1 MDSRNRRSFS
11 GGSGNEGGRG
21 NNFYRSRPGS
31 RYSRSRSRSRER
43 NRGFGG
49 FRHRSSRSRSRD
61 RSPTF
66 RNDHRG
72 GRGGGGGAGG
82 DPDLYHNLINDDYRE
97 EQRNYNPRNNFD
109 SRQFRREDS
118 FDRRNRDK
126 DGGDSDREL
135 NDYEYEQR
143 CRDLDSR
150 ERNSLERGDRYQ
162 DRGPSREQN
171 RPWNRNLSH
180 DDRGRSNESN
190 TRSREHRFQNGGGNN
205 MPRERERD
213 WEQDRDRNRE
223 RDRER
228 RGSSDYD
235 SDEGHMRR
243 NKYRGTTEAL
253 NIIII
258 FGLTKEMTRADIMS
272 ELIKVNMEPAC
283 IRIIRKHGTDSSRGI
298 AFVEFNTVEEAKQWM
313 DITQGVLKLNDQRV
327 TMQYSHKR
335 IQDWNCNKCGVCNF
349 KFRFYCF
356 VCKTSREDS
365 ETTFS
370 SGSEGVDEVSSILTK
385 KIMLRN
391 LDALTNEEG
400 VLTALQ
406 EHLPELSKTVSKVLI
421 SRDTLTQASRGIC
434 YLHFDTL
441 VDSMNVHNA
450 LTSLD
455 PPLTL
460 DDRPVAVTYCNDLE
474 DRQAKPKDSK
484 ATAVKANEPGGQ
496 SGDIAAVPPSGLG
509 GNYTLADVPRLA
521 EYSASLYASNPAE
534 HAHYVQYYTDYYT
547 TDISKKN
554 SDPQVTEANSGAAV
568 ALSAIQRK
576 QKKMNSIETTI
587 TAAATAA
594 AQAAAEVKAT
604 LAAQGVTAPRGNDGK
619 TYPTPDVTQYQ
630 YDETSGYYYDRTTG
644 LYYDAHSQY
653 YYNNETGAY
662 LYWDQRRSTY
672 VLATPASTQAALKE
686 VLAEAEQKEDDAKKV
701 KEKDKDKEGGNK
713 HDKVKVAKKIV
724 KDMEKWAKQLN
735 QKKDYTAVATPQPI
749 LATDGPSSSRGN
761 QGGYADVG
769 FSILEKKER
778 GKLNDYVPPSGPGPM
793 NKLVNAYGGASD
805 SEEESASTS
814 QNAQSFSESGS
825 VSGGGGAEESDYVDF
840 QKLTCL
846 LCKRAFQ
853 SLDILQKHLK
863 MSTLHKE
870 NLAKLN
876 QNSGRNSIDEALSY
890 RDRAKERR
898 LKYGE
903 SDPPPPNRSRE
914 RFEQEIK
921 TLQTRQKESSGATP
935 AMPISSSN
943 VGSRLLQK
951 MGWSEG
957 QGLGRKN
964 QGRTQIIEAEGRTNN
979 VGLGNKSGH
988 MIPGNDYKSYI
999 KKMMKQRYENA

>member
-21 NNFYRSRPGS
+21 NNYYRSRPGS

-49 FRHRSSRSRSRD
+49 FRHRNSRSRSRE
-61 RSPTF
+61 RSPMF
-66 RNDHRG
+66 RHDHRG
-72 GRGGGGGAGG
+72 GRGGGGGG
-82 DPDLYHNLINDDYRE
+82 DPDLYHNIINEDYRDD
-97 EQRNYNPRNNFD
+97 QRNYNSRNNFD
-109 SRQFRREDS
+109 NRQFRKEDN
-118 FDRRNRDK
+118 FDRRNRDR
-126 DGGDSDREL
+126 DGDSDREL

-143 CRDLDSR
+143 CRDHDSR
-150 ERNSLERGDRYQ
+150 EQNSVDRERFQERGH
-162 DRGPSREQN
+162 SREQN
-171 RPWNRNLSH
+171 RTWNRNFGH
-180 DDRGRSNESN
+180 DDRSRSNERN
-190 TRSREHRFQNGGGNN
+190 TRPRDHRSYNGNN
-205 MPRERERD
+205 NMQNQNRERERD
-213 WEQDRDRNRE
+213 WDQDRDRDRNR
-223 RDRER
+223 DRER
-228 RGSSDYD
+228 RASSDYD

-327 TMQYSHKR
+327 SMQYSHKR

-391 LDALTNEEG
+391 LDALTNEES

-406 EHLPELSKTVSKVLI
+406 QHIPDLTKTVSKVLI

-441 VDSMNVHNA
+441 IDSMNVHNA
-450 LTSLD
+450 LTALD

-460 DDRPVAVTYCNDLE
+460 DDRPVAVTYCNDME
-474 DRQAKPKDSK
+474 DRQAAPKDPK
-484 ATAVKANEPGGQ
+484 AAAIKANESSNP
-496 SGDIAAVPPSGLG
+496 SGDISAVPPSGLG

-547 TDISKKN
+547 ADINKKN
-554 SDPQVTEANSGAAV
+554 SDPNLTEANSGAAV

-672 VLATPASTQAALKE
+672 VLATPASTQAALQE
-686 VLAEAEQKEDDAKKV
+686 VLAEAEQKEEDAKKAKD
-701 KEKDKDKEGGNK
+701 KEKEKEGGNK

-735 QKKDYTAVATPQPI
+735 QKKDYTTVATPQPI
-749 LATDGPSSSRGN
+749 LANEGPSTSRGN

-778 GKLNDYVPPSGPGPM
+778 GKLNDYVPQAGPI

-805 SEEESASTS
+805 SEEDSAQNVQNSGAST
-814 QNAQSFSESGS
+814 
-825 VSGGGGAEESDYVDF
+825 GGGGANESDYVDF

-876 QNSGRNSIDEALSY
+876 QSTGGGAAVDEGLSY

-921 TLQTRQKESSGATP
+921 TLQTRQKDSSAAAP

-964 QGRTQIIEAEGRTNN
+964 QGRTQIIEADGRSNN

>member
-1 MDSRNRRSFS
+1 MDSSSRRSYS

-21 NNFYRSRPGS
+21 NDYYRSRPGS

-43 NRGFGG
+43 NRGHGG
-49 FRHRSSRSRSRD
+49 FRHRNSRSRSRD
-61 RSPTF
+61 RSPGF
-66 RNDHRG
+66 RNDQHRG
-72 GRGGGGGAGG
+72 GRGGAGNG
-82 DPDLYHNLINDDYRE
+82 DPDLYHNLINDDYRDQDE
-97 EQRNYNPRNNFD
+97 RNYNSRSNLDN
-109 SRQFRREDS
+109 RQFRRHDS
-118 FDRRNRDK
+118 FDRRNRDR
-126 DGGDSDREL
+126 DGESDREI

-143 CRDLDSR
+143 SRDLDSR
-150 ERNSLERGDRYQ
+150 DRSSK
-162 DRGPSREQN
+162 DRDRFQNRSRSREHS
-171 RPWNRNLSH
+171 RPWNRNHNH
-180 DDRGRSNESN
+180 DDRSRSNERN
-190 TRSREHRFQNGGGNN
+190 TRHRDHRMYNGGGRN
-205 MPRERERD
+205 RSRD
-213 WEQDRDRNRE
+213 RDRDREQDRDRE
-223 RDRER
+223 RER

-235 SDEGHMRR
+235 SDEGQMRR
-243 NKYRGTTEAL
+243 SKYRSTTEAL

-283 IRIIRKHGTDSSRGI
+283 IRIIRKQGTDSSRGI

-313 DITQGVLKLNDQRV
+313 DITQGVLKLNDERV
-327 TMQYSHKR
+327 SMRYSHKR

-391 LDALTNEEG
+391 LDALTNEEA

-406 EHLPELSKTVSKVLI
+406 NHVKDLSKTVSKVLI
-421 SRDTLTQASRGIC
+421 SRDSLTQASRGIC

-460 DDRPVAVTYCNDLE
+460 DDRLVAITYCNDLE
-474 DRQAKPKDSK
+474 ERQALPKNPK
-484 ATAVKANEPGGQ
+484 ALAAKANDPTVKD
-496 SGDIAAVPPSGLG
+496 GDISAVSPSGVG
-509 GNYTLADVPRLA
+509 GKYTLADVPRLA

-534 HAHYVQYYTDYYT
+534 HAHYVQYYTEYYT
-547 TDISKKN
+547 EDINKKN
-554 SDPQVTEANSGAAV
+554 RDSHLTEANSGAAV

-576 QKKMNSIETTI
+576 QKKMSNIETTI

-604 LAAQGVTAPRGNDGK
+604 FAAQVVSAPKGNDGK
-619 TYPTPDVTQYQ
+619 IYPTPDVTQYQ
-630 YDETSGYYYDRTTG
+630 FDETSGYYYDSSTG

-672 VLATPASTQAALKE
+672 VLATPASTQAALQE
-686 VLAEAEQKEDDAKKV
+686 VLADAEQKEEEAKKA
-701 KEKDKDKEGGNK
+701 KEKDKEKEGGNK

-749 LATDGPSSSRGN
+749 LANEVPTTSRGN

-778 GKLNDYVPPSGPGPM
+778 GKLNDYAPPPALGPM
-793 NKLVNAYGGASD
+793 NKLVNAYGGTSD
-805 SEEESASTS
+805 SEEDSAPS
-814 QNAQSFSESGS
+814 AQTTLSSAG
-825 VSGGGGAEESDYVDF
+825 VTGGGGGAEESDYVNF

-853 SLDILQKHLK
+853 SLEILQKHLK

-876 QNSGRNSIDEALSY
+876 QNTGSSIEEALAY

-914 RFEQEIK
+914 RFEQELK
-921 TLQTRQKESSGATP
+921 TLQSRQKQSTSAAP

-964 QGRTQIIEAEGRTNN
+964 QGRTQIIEADGRSNH
-979 VGLGNKSGH
+979 VGLGNKSGQ

>member
-1 MDSRNRRSFS
+1 MDSSSRRSFS

-21 NNFYRSRPGS
+21 SDYYRSRPGS

-43 NRGFGG
+43 NRGHGG
-49 FRHRSSRSRSRD
+49 FRHRNSRSRSRD
-61 RSPTF
+61 RDRSPGF
-66 RNDHRG
+66 RNDQHRG
-72 GRGGGGGAGG
+72 GRGGAGNG
-82 DPDLYHNLINDDYRE
+82 DPDLYHSLINDDYRDQDE
-97 EQRNYNPRNNFD
+97 RNYNSRSNFD
-109 SRQFRREDS
+109 NRQLRRHDS
-118 FDRRNRDK
+118 FDRRHRDR
-126 DGGDSDREL
+126 DGESDREQ

-143 CRDLDSR
+143 SRDLDSR
-150 ERNSLERGDRYQ
+150 DRSST
-162 DRGPSREQN
+162 DRDWYHNRSRSRERS
-171 RPWNRNLSH
+171 RPWNRNNNN
-180 DDRGRSNESN
+180 DDRSRSNERN
-190 TRSREHRFQNGGGNN
+190 TRHRDHRMYNGGGSNHN
-205 MPRERERD
+205 RDRDRDRDREQDRERD
-213 WEQDRDRNRE
+213 RDRDRD

-243 NKYRGTTEAL
+243 NKYRSTTEAL

-283 IRIIRKHGTDSSRGI
+283 IRIIRKQGTDSSRGI

-313 DITQGVLKLNDQRV
+313 DITQGVLKLNDERV
-327 TMQYSHKR
+327 SMRYSHKR

-391 LDALTNEEG
+391 LDALTNEEA

-406 EHLPELSKTVSKVLI
+406 LHLKDLSKTVSKVLI
-421 SRDTLTQASRGIC
+421 SRDSLTQASRGIC

-450 LTSLD
+450 LTALD

-460 DDRPVAVTYCNDLE
+460 DDRVVAITYCNDLE
-474 DRQAKPKDSK
+474 ENPKEL
-484 ATAVKANEPGGQ
+484 AVKDPTVKSENI
-496 SGDIAAVPPSGLG
+496 SAVSPSGVG

-534 HAHYVQYYTDYYT
+534 HAYYVQYYTEYYT
-547 TDISKKN
+547 TDINKKN
-554 SDPQVTEANSGAAV
+554 RDSHLTEANSGAAV

-594 AQAAAEVKAT
+594 AQAAAQVKAT
-604 LAAQGVTAPRGNDGK
+604 LAAQVASAPKGNDGK
-619 TYPTPDVTQYQ
+619 IYPTPDVTHYQ
-630 YDETSGYYYDRTTG
+630 YDETSGYYYDSTTG
-644 LYYDAHSQY
+644 LYYDAHTQY

-672 VLATPASTQAALKE
+672 VLATPASTQAALQE
-686 VLAEAEQKEDDAKKV
+686 VLADAEQKGEEEAKKT
-701 KEKDKDKEGGNK
+701 KEKEGGNK

-749 LATDGPSSSRGN
+749 LANEVPTTSRGN

-778 GKLNDYVPPSGPGPM
+778 GKLNDYATNSTVGPM
-793 NKLVNAYGGASD
+793 NKLVNAYGGTSD
-805 SEEESASTS
+805 SEEDSAPSS
-814 QNAQSFSESGS
+814 QNTQSSAV

-853 SLDILQKHLK
+853 SLEILQKHLK

-870 NLAKLN
+870 NLAKLI
-876 QNSGRNSIDEALSY
+876 QNTSSSIEEALAY

-921 TLQTRQKESSGATP
+921 TLQSRQKQSTSATP

-964 QGRTQIIEAEGRTNN
+964 QGRTQIIEADGRSNH
-979 VGLGNKSGH
+979 VGLGNKSGQ

-999 KKMMKQRYENA
+999 KKMMKQRYDNA